1 VQVVQ
6 TMKDKKISII
16 IIIIIIVFVISYQGF
31 PKGMLGKKSD
41 IESA

>member
-1 VQVVQ
+1 MQVVQ

-16 IIIIIIVFVISYQGF
+16 IIIIVFIISYQGF